1 MYVTC
6 QPCDTQ
12 RPQHVNPVP
21 QTYDSDMLHLFDTLQ
36 KERTDRYK
44 WPGEFGDRFVSR
56 TSTSSLSNR
65 LRASQKESPAGPLPV
80 CRTIVR
86 IRPPG
91 IDTSSITTST
101 LGPVCSVRV
110 ISCAVMHR
118 LGVVLVHVQGV
129 AGVVAVPFLAFV
141 WQPGRTSKVITSA
154 RLGLGICRLGPR
166 GPRNSRGNGVP
177 NLKAWSQSRE
187 RILVHEAAE
196 DKIGID

>member
-1 MYVTC
+1 
-6 QPCDTQ
+6 
-12 RPQHVNPVP
+12 
-21 QTYDSDMLHLFDTLQ
+21 
-36 KERTDRYK
+36 
-44 WPGEFGDRFVSR
+44 
-56 TSTSSLSNR
+56 
-65 LRASQKESPAGPLPV
+65 
-80 CRTIVR
+80 
-86 IRPPG
+86 
-91 IDTSSITTST
+91 
-101 LGPVCSVRV
+101 
-110 ISCAVMHR
+110 MHR

-154 RLGLGICRLGPR
+154 RLGLGICGLGPR